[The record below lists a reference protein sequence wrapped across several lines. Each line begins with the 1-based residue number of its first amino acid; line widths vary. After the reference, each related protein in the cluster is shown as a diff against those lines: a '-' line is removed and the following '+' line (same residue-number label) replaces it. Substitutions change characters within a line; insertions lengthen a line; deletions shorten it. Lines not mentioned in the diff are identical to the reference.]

1 MIKIQE
7 KQQTIG
13 TDLWGIQKMEI
24 LNTGLK
30 IILFGTFKDTKH
42 KIESFS
48 KLETRQEK

>member
-1 MIKIQE
+1 
-7 KQQTIG
+7 
-13 TDLWGIQKMEI
+13 MEF

-48 KLETRQEK
+48 RELETRQEKWQVPNWKNTLIKLKNYE